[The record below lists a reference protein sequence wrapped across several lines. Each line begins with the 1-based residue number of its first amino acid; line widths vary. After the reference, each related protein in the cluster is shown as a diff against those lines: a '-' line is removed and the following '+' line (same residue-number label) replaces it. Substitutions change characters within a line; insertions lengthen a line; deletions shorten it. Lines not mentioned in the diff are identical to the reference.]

1 MLTENHVKALIARL
15 ALIYGD
21 KVDVALKSADDEWD
35 APYITID
42 HGDYVMLE
50 NDPYKDHRLTYDL
63 YYRQT
68 YPGSMDEPPSE
79 DYLPV
84 KTDIQLISMNHV
96 ARVIL
101 RRAVDQHID
110 EVDMSEVPASSDVPF

>member
-15 ALIYGD
+15 AIIYGD
-21 KVDVALKSADDEWD
+21 KVNVELKAADDEWD

-50 NDPYKDHRLTYDL
+50 HFDVKGTYDL
-63 YYRQT
+63 YFRQT
-68 YPGSMDEPPSE
+68 YPGTMDDPPSE
-79 DYLPV
+79 DYNPV

-110 EVDMSEVPASSDVPF
+110 EVDMSEVPEAQDIPF

>member
-1 MLTENHVKALIARL
+1 MLTENHVKALIRRL
-15 ALIYGD
+15 ALIYSD
-21 KVDVALKSADDEWD
+21 KVDVALKPADDEWD

-42 HGDYVMLE
+42 HGDYVMLAGDKE
-50 NDPYKDHRLTYDL
+50 GTYDL

-84 KTDIQLISMNHV
+84 KTDIQLISMNHA

-101 RRAVDQHID
+101 RRAVDEHID
-110 EVDMSEVPASSDVPF
+110 EVDMSEVPDTEDVPF

>member
-1 MLTENHVKALIARL
+1 MLTENHVKALIARCAIIYDAEVL
-15 ALIYGD
+15 A
-21 KVDVALKSADDEWD
+21 KNTALKPADDEWD
-35 APYITID
+35 VPYISFD
-42 HGDYVMLE
+42 DGDYVILAAG
-50 NDPYKDHRLTYDL
+50 DSGKYDL

-84 KTDIQLISMNHV
+84 KVDFQLISMNHV

-110 EVDMSEVPASSDVPF
+110 EVDMSEVPEPQDIPF

>member
-15 ALIYGD
+15 AIIYD
-21 KVDVALKSADDEWD
+21 EHVLAKNSALKPADDEWD

-42 HGDYVMLE
+42 DGEYVILAAE
-50 NDPYKDHRLTYDL
+50 AGKYDL

-84 KTDIQLISMNHV
+84 KADFQLISMNHV

-110 EVDMSEVPASSDVPF
+110 EVDMSEVPEPQDIPF